1 MTATSPIFLRCRTRS
16 PPASRRR
23 SCRPWSAANA
33 SAPRASRPTAFDA
46 WECYHRGMWHL
57 AKVEVAENALAQD
70 FFERAIALDPGFAA
84 AQAAMTFAILTA
96 AVLFRPQSERQVSV
110 PRAFDHARRS
120 TALDP
125 SEAVGHCAMAYALTL
140 MGRHD
145 EAMTEA
151 DLAVGLDPNFALA
164 HAWKGFTRTFGGRP
178 REAIEPLK
186 TAIRLSPF
194 DPGMPLFSI
203 LWVAPIIGWATTR
216 RRWQGRG
223 KSVNPIP
230 ISSPPI
236 AHCLPAW
243 DKPGR
248 QRRRSV
254 SWPKR
259 SNGLA
264 GNFSRTFGGTLPR
277 TASKTVST

>member
-16 PPASRRR
+16 PPAPPPR
-23 SCRPWSAANA
+23 SCRRWSAANA
-33 SAPRASRPTAFDA
+33 SAPRASRPTAST
-46 WECYHRGMWHL
+46 HGML
-57 AKVEVAENALAQD
+57 LPRDVASRQGRSRRERLGPGLLRALEA
-70 FFERAIALDPGFAA
+70 GFAA

-110 PRAFDHARRS
+110 PRAADHARRS
-120 TALDP
+120 IALDP
-125 SEAVGHCAMAYALTL
+125 NEAVGHGGLAFALLL

-145 EAMTEA
+145 EALIEA
-151 DLAVGLDPNFALA
+151 DLAVGLDPNSALA
-164 HAWKGFTRTFGGRP
+164 YAWQGFTRTFGGRP

-194 DPGMPLFSI
+194 DPGMSLFSI

-236 AHCLPAW
+236 AHCLPVW

-248 QRRRSV
+248 QRRRSA